1 MEEKRP
7 KILPSSMRDRERY
20 LAFQLISE
28 QDVLLQDMNNT
39 IWHSIL
45 NFLGELETSKAR
57 IKLIKDCYDEKRRL
71 GIIRCSHEYVENV
84 RASLALIQRIGDMRV
99 IFKVLGVSGSIKVTK
114 MKFFEESKLSEFV
127 DI

>member
-1 MEEKRP
+1 MDDRRP

-28 QDVLLQDMNNT
+28 QPVLMQDMTNT
-39 IWHSIL
+39 IWHSVL

-57 IKLIKDCYDEKRRL
+57 IKIIKDCYEEKKQM
-71 GIIRCSHEYVENV
+71 GIIRCSHEHVENV
-84 RASLALIQRIGDMRV
+84 RAAIALIQRIGDSRA

-114 MKFFEESKLSEFV
+114 MKFFEDSKLSEFT
-127 DI
+127 DL